1 MIYALFVRFWGFI
14 YQKVCFS
21 SAVQLTAKEGGDTLM
36 EVLFSGIIK
45 GGLLLL
51 DPMTLFLI
59 MAGTV
64 FGIVIGALPGLTS
77 TMGVAL
83 LVPVTFG
90 MSPAMGLALLWA
102 IYCSSTYAGAISAI
116 LLNIPGTPANCC
128 TMLDGYP
135 MTQKGESGRAIALAT
150 GSFRR
155 GWFFK
160 HLCSSLPG
168 APSCRVCP

>member
-1 MIYALFVRFWGFI
+1 
-14 YQKVCFS
+14 
-21 SAVQLTAKEGGDTLM
+21 M

-90 MSPAMGLALLWA
+90 MSPAMGLALWGQFTALPL
-102 IYCSSTYAGAISAI
+102 T
-116 LLNIPGTPANCC
+116 L
-128 TMLDGYP
+128 
-135 MTQKGESGRAIALAT
+135 GR
-150 GSFRR
+150 
-155 GWFFK
+155 
-160 HLCSSLPG
+160 
-168 APSCRVCP
+168 